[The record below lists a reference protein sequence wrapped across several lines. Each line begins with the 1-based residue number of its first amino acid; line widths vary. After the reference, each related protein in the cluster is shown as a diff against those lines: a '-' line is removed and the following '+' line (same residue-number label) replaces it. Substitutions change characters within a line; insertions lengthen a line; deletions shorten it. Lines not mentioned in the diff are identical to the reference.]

1 MIEEFSI
8 AELYMSDF
16 PFEGAFSYYEI
27 DENAPLDE
35 RVPQEVLVQEVRC
48 DIQRSAKLHNG
59 VLLGADYTVYW
70 ALEENPES
78 TYTNDKYMPIKV
90 RRGMHFR
97 GMMYGYLVEGV
108 VEIVRASQLGG
119 CSADIKIVTESDY

>member
-1 MIEEFSI
+1 MIDEFDIS
-8 AELYMSDF
+8 ALDMTDF
-16 PFEGAFSYYEI
+16 PFEGAFYDYET
-27 DENAPLDE
+27 DDSLPLDE
-35 RVPQEVLVQEVRC
+35 REAQEVLVEEVKC
-48 DIQRSAKLHNG
+48 DIQRSAQLHNG

-78 TYTNDKYMPIKV
+78 TYTNDRYMPIKV

-97 GMMYGYLVEGV
+97 GMMYGYLVEGT

-119 CSADIKIVTESDY
+119 CSADIKIVTESKY

>member
-8 AELYMSDF
+8 AELDMTDF
-16 PFEGAFSYYEI
+16 PFEGAFYTYEI
-27 DENAPLDE
+27 DNDAPLDQ
-35 RVPQEVLVQEVRC
+35 RIPQEVLVEEIKC
-48 DIQRSAKLHNG
+48 DIQRSSKLHNG
-59 VLLGADYTVYW
+59 IMLGADYTVYW

-97 GMMYGYLVEGV
+97 GLMYGYLVEGV

-119 CSADIKIVTESDY
+119 CSADIKITTESDY

>member
-1 MIEEFSI
+1 MIDDFDIS
-8 AELYMSDF
+8 AFGMDDF
-16 PFEGAFSYYEI
+16 PFEGAFYDYEI
-27 DENAPLDE
+27 DESLPLDE

-59 VLLGADYTVYW
+59 VMLGADYTVYW

-78 TYTNDKYMPIKV
+78 TYSNDKYMPIKV
-90 RRGMHFR
+90 RRGMKFR

-119 CSADIKIVTESDY
+119 CSADIKTVTESEY

>member
-1 MIEEFSI
+1 MIDEFDISS
-8 AELYMSDF
+8 LDMTDF
-16 PFEGAFSYYEI
+16 PFEGAFFD
-27 DENAPLDE
+27 DEVDNDAPLDE
-35 RVPQEVLVQEVRC
+35 RVPQEVLIEEVKC
-48 DIQRSAKLHNG
+48 DIQRSSKLHNG
-59 VLLGADYTVYW
+59 VMLGADYTVYW
-70 ALEENPES
+70 SLEENPES

-119 CSADIKIVTESDY
+119 CSADIKITTESEY